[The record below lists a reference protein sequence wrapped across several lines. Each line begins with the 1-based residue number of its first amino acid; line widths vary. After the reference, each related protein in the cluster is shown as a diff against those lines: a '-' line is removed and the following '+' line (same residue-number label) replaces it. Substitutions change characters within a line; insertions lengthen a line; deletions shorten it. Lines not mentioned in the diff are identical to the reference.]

1 MKLFEEIVADVEQ
14 DIRVMKMDMA
24 QKDLSSVVLG
34 CRSIIQRIERLK
46 EACNAAF
53 NAQKKHGGGL
63 VPK

>member
-24 QKDLSSVVLG
+24 QKDLSSVVLD
-34 CRSIIQRIERLK
+34 CRSIIQQMERLK

-53 NAQKKHGGGL
+53 NAQQKYGGGL
-63 VPK
+63 VHK